1 MTASTC
7 DLYTKK
13 WKMKLRAAT
22 LERREIKVSPPAL
35 DEEGARE
42 VFRTWFE
49 RNLKLTPEIADEVFD
64 IG

>member
-1 MTASTC
+1 
-7 DLYTKK
+7 
-13 WKMKLRAAT
+13 MKLRAAT